1 MGIGDKELIN
11 KLITNQ
17 PKDDVDKD
25 VSALKAKLRLAILA
39 VAAMVLGVFSFVIV
53 SYAGD
58 NSDMKRFEVIDKYT
72 VVDRNSKIVYYQEVG
87 KSLVV
92 LYDTEGNPLTLDK
105 YHRGEE

>member
-25 VSALKAKLRLAILA
+25 VLALKAKLRLAILA

-53 SYAGD
+53 SYTSD
-58 NSDMKRFEVIDKYT
+58 SSDMKRFEVIDKYT

-92 LYDTEGNPLTLDK
+92 LYDTEGNPLTIDK